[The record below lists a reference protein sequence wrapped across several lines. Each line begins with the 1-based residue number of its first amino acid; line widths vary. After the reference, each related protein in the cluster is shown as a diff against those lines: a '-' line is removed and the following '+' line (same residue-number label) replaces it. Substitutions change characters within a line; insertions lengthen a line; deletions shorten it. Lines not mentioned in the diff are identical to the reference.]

1 MTNELINSFVPA
13 SIPRDLLL
21 KLENTYED
29 DDAGAVSN
37 SEARRGALGLSFHY
51 LFVTFMTISA
61 LSMWISFLPGIGRDT
76 DAPSPSM
83 HNVEEHMN
91 ERGAGAE
98 ADPIV
103 CVAFSISAS
112 EPRMMIL
119 RNMVGKLMAW

>member
-61 LSMWISFLPGIGRDT
+61 LSMWISFLPIQVRSR
-76 DAPSPSM
+76 PP
-83 HNVEEHMN
+83 
-91 ERGAGAE
+91 
-98 ADPIV
+98 
-103 CVAFSISAS
+103 
-112 EPRMMIL
+112 L
-119 RNMVGKLMAW
+119 